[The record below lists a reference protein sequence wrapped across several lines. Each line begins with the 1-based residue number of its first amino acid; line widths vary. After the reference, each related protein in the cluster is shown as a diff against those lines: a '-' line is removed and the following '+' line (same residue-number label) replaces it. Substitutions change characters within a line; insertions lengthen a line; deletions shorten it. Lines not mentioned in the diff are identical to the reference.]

1 MTKQLLKVAKQVLG
15 QRLFILPLVIF
26 AIFEQD
32 HGCKSWSTSLLFY
45 WWRDVMTC
53 VMKRLLL

>member
-15 QRLFILPLVIF
+15 QRLFILPVVIF

-45 WWRDVMTC
+45 WWRDVM
-53 VMKRLLL
+53 KRLLL